1 MNKILLSIEKK
12 IRKIRQKEDNSL
24 FVIGMSINKF
34 DFKKMVDSKF
44 TTKEDILFNV
54 SVNNV
59 LNLEDT
65 ELEEEYNREI
75 RKIQES
81 ICNIIKLSYEQ
92 RVEGN

>member
-12 IRKIRQKEDNSL
+12 IRKIKQKEDNSL
-24 FVIGMSINKF
+24 FAISMFINKF

-44 TTKEDILFNV
+44 TKKEDILFNIV
-54 SVNNV
+54 INDV

-65 ELEEEYNREI
+65 ELKEEYNTEI

-81 ICNIIKLSYEQ
+81 ICNIIELSYVQ
-92 RVEGN
+92 RVGGN